1 MHDPYGT
8 NPQPEML
15 RWSAKIDGKPK
26 SGTVQA
32 FNAREAAEAWAE
44 QAGITRDECEVE
56 VTAVGSETS
65 ETYTV
70 ECEVEVSYHAFRV
83 HGDDEC

>member
-1 MHDPYGT
+1 MHDQYST
-8 NPQPEML
+8 SQPPVLL

-32 FNAREAAEAWAE
+32 YNAREAAEAWAE
-44 QAGITRDECEVE
+44 QAGPARDECEVVVISE
-56 VTAVGSETS
+56 GSETP
-65 ETYTV
+65 ETFTV

-83 HGDDEC
+83 YKDEC